1 LGCPYNPTNVI
12 TIAPD
17 GGTTGPG
24 DGTTFSLIVNPGNTG
39 GFLTVFL
46 QWSEPRAI
54 FPTAGA
60 GGFTDLDLFVMD
72 DRLTQCLG
80 SSTNVQ
86 GNGQGDTLEQVEVA
100 FPPSATNVP
109 VKLVVNMA
117 NSLGAVARPI
127 IDLRWE
133 TSGTVS
139 VEASNAIDR
148 AGSLD
153 PNNNFTAGAVSVGAV
168 SMTDPSCLVACPI
181 NPDPTS
187 VPIAFFSAGGPIEF
201 VSTTVCS
208 GNVYPCLGASIAG
221 PPATTLSSPSWTA
234 ASGVSISGAGGFGQG
249 TCPASVEGDCRFHGT
264 SASAPHSAGI
274 DALYRQVAG
283 PTPS

>member
-1 LGCPYNPTNVI
+1 ILEIVRDVAPGASLQFCSGIGVQTDYIAALLNLTHSGSPVNVIATDLGFDSEPVFQKGFVATTSDQLVTSLNVSVHSSAGNLGAQHAHRVTAVPTTHGPNGISGPFLGCPYNPTNVI

-153 PNNNFTAGAVSVGAV
+153 SNNNFTAGAVSVGAV
-168 SMTDPSCLVACPI
+168 S
-181 NPDPTS
+181 
-187 VPIAFFSAGGPIEF
+187 
-201 VSTTVCS
+201 
-208 GNVYPCLGASIAG
+208 
-221 PPATTLSSPSWTA
+221 
-234 ASGVSISGAGGFGQG
+234 
-249 TCPASVEGDCRFHGT
+249 
-264 SASAPHSAGI
+264 
-274 DALYRQVAG
+274 
-283 PTPS
+283 